1 MSSTLVLIALM
12 VSLSIAVVFPE
23 LQYSKVNKSISNEYQ
38 FMVEKQRKGFIT
50 LGLVAITSFFIALQ
64 TLSVPIFVFHLIIDV
79 VFGIYA
85 YTAFQV
91 RSSSLQRN
99 SLSYVDELL
108 AVDDNFEYLKLY
120 FLFKST
126 SFLLLS
132 VLLLGLNRTS
142 E

>member
-12 VSLSIAVVFPE
+12 VSLSVAVVFPE
-23 LQYSKVNKSISNEYQ
+23 IQYSKVNKSISNEYQ
-38 FMVEKQRKGFIT
+38 YMIEKQRKGFIT
-50 LGLVAITSFFIALQ
+50 LGLVALSSFFVALQ

-108 AVDDNFEYLKLY
+108 ADDDNVEYLKQA
-120 FLFKST
+120 
-126 SFLLLS
+126 
-132 VLLLGLNRTS
+132 V
-142 E
+142 

>member
-38 FMVEKQRKGFIT
+38 YMVEKQRKVFIT
-50 LGLVAITSFFIALQ
+50 LGLVAISSFFIALQ

-79 VFGIYA
+79 FFGIYA

-99 SLSYVDELL
+99 SFSYVDELL
-108 AVDDNFEYLKLY
+108 ADDDNVEYLKQA
-120 FLFKST
+120 
-126 SFLLLS
+126 
-132 VLLLGLNRTS
+132 V
-142 E
+142 

>member
-12 VSLSIAVVFPE
+12 VSLSVAVVFPE

-50 LGLVAITSFFIALQ
+50 LGLVALSSFFVALQ

-79 VFGIYA
+79 VFGIYV
-85 YTAFQV
+85 YIAFQV

-99 SLSYVDELL
+99 SFSFVDELL
-108 AVDDNFEYLKLY
+108 ADDDNVEYLKQA
-120 FLFKST
+120 
-126 SFLLLS
+126 
-132 VLLLGLNRTS
+132 V
-142 E
+142 

>member
-12 VSLSIAVVFPE
+12 ISLSVAVVFPE

-38 FMVEKQRKGFIT
+38 FMVEKQRRGFII
-50 LGLVAITSFFIALQ
+50 LGLVALSSFFIALQ
-64 TLSVPIFVFHLIIDV
+64 ALSVPIFVFHLIVDV

-99 SLSYVDELL
+99 SFTYE
-108 AVDDNFEYLKLY
+108 DDSSADSDNVEYLKQA
-120 FLFKST
+120 
-126 SFLLLS
+126 
-132 VLLLGLNRTS
+132 V
-142 E
+142 

>member
-38 FMVEKQRKGFIT
+38 FMVEKQRKGFIA

-91 RSSSLQRN
+91 RSSSLQKN
-99 SLSYVDELL
+99 SFTYVDDPS
-108 AVDDNFEYLKLY
+108 ADDDNVEYLRQA
-120 FLFKST
+120 
-126 SFLLLS
+126 
-132 VLLLGLNRTS
+132 V
-142 E
+142 

>member
-38 FMVEKQRKGFIT
+38 FMVERQRKGFIT
-50 LGLVAITSFFIALQ
+50 LGLVAITSFFVALQ

-85 YTAFQV
+85 YTAFQL

-99 SLSYVDELL
+99 SFTYLDDLS
-108 AVDDNFEYLKLY
+108 ADDDKIEYLKQA
-120 FLFKST
+120 
-126 SFLLLS
+126 
-132 VLLLGLNRTS
+132 V
-142 E
+142 

>member
-50 LGLVAITSFFIALQ
+50 LGLVALSSFFVALQ

-99 SLSYVDELL
+99 SFSYVDELL
-108 AVDDNFEYLKLY
+108 ADDDNVEYLKQA
-120 FLFKST
+120 
-126 SFLLLS
+126 
-132 VLLLGLNRTS
+132 V
-142 E
+142 

>member
-12 VSLSIAVVFPE
+12 VSLSVAVVFPE
-23 LQYSKVNKSISNEYQ
+23 LQYSKVSKSISNEYQ

-50 LGLVAITSFFIALQ
+50 LGLVALSSFFVALQ
-64 TLSVPIFVFHLIIDV
+64 TLSVPIFVLHLIIDL

-99 SLSYVDELL
+99 SFIYVDDSP
-108 AVDDNFEYLKLY
+108 ADNDNVEYLKQA
-120 FLFKST
+120 
-126 SFLLLS
+126 
-132 VLLLGLNRTS
+132 V
-142 E
+142 

>member
-12 VSLSIAVVFPE
+12 VSLSVAVVFPE
-23 LQYSKVNKSISNEYQ
+23 LQYSKVSKSISNEYQ
-38 FMVEKQRKGFIT
+38 YMVDKQRRGFIT
-50 LGLVAITSFFIALQ
+50 LGLVAMSSFFIALQ
-64 TLSVPIFVFHLIIDV
+64 SLSVPIFIFHLIIDV

-108 AVDDNFEYLKLY
+108 ADDDNVEYLKQA
-120 FLFKST
+120 
-126 SFLLLS
+126 
-132 VLLLGLNRTS
+132 V
-142 E
+142 

>member
-23 LQYSKVNKSISNEYQ
+23 LQYSKVNKNVSGEYL
-38 FMVEKQRKGFIT
+38 FMVEKQRRGFIT
-50 LGLVAITSFFIALQ
+50 LGLIAIISFFIALQ
-64 TLSVPIFVFHLIIDV
+64 TLSVTIFVFHLIIDL

-99 SLSYVDELL
+99 SFIYE
-108 AVDDNFEYLKLY
+108 DDSSADNDTVEYLKQA
-120 FLFKST
+120 
-126 SFLLLS
+126 
-132 VLLLGLNRTS
+132 V
-142 E
+142 

>member
-38 FMVEKQRKGFIT
+38 FMVERQRKGFIT
-50 LGLVAITSFFIALQ
+50 LGLVAITSFFVALQ

-85 YTAFQV
+85 YTAFQL
-91 RSSSLQRN
+91 RSSSLQRH
-99 SLSYVDELL
+99 SFTH
-108 AVDDNFEYLKLY
+108 VDDSSADNDNVEYLKQA
-120 FLFKST
+120 
-126 SFLLLS
+126 
-132 VLLLGLNRTS
+132 V
-142 E
+142 

>member
-12 VSLSIAVVFPE
+12 VSLSVAVVFPE
-23 LQYSKVNKSISNEYQ
+23 LQYSKVSKSISNEYQ
-38 FMVEKQRKGFIT
+38 YMVDKQRRGFIT
-50 LGLVAITSFFIALQ
+50 LGLIAMSSFFIALQ
-64 TLSVPIFVFHLIIDV
+64 SLSVPIFIFHLIIDV

-108 AVDDNFEYLKLY
+108 ADDDNVEYLKQA
-120 FLFKST
+120 
-126 SFLLLS
+126 
-132 VLLLGLNRTS
+132 V
-142 E
+142 

>member
-12 VSLSIAVVFPE
+12 VSLSVAVVFPE

-50 LGLVAITSFFIALQ
+50 LGLVALSSFFVALQ

-85 YTAFQV
+85 YASFQV
-91 RSSSLQRN
+91 RASLIQMQNISS
-99 SLSYVDELL
+99 VDEDILEL
-108 AVDDNFEYLKLY
+108 DEYEYLKQA
-120 FLFKST
+120 
-126 SFLLLS
+126 
-132 VLLLGLNRTS
+132 V
-142 E
+142 

>member
-38 FMVEKQRKGFIT
+38 FMVEKQRKGFVT

-64 TLSVPIFVFHLIIDV
+64 TLSVPIFVFHLILDV
-79 VFGIYA
+79 LFGIYA

-99 SLSYVDELL
+99 SFSYVDELL
-108 AVDDNFEYLKLY
+108 ADDDNVEYLKQA
-120 FLFKST
+120 
-126 SFLLLS
+126 
-132 VLLLGLNRTS
+132 V
-142 E
+142 

>member
-12 VSLSIAVVFPE
+12 VSLSVAVIFPE
-23 LQYSKVNKSISNEYQ
+23 LQYSKVSKSISNEYQ

-50 LGLVAITSFFIALQ
+50 LGLVALSSFFVALQ

-99 SLSYVDELL
+99 SFSFVDELL
-108 AVDDNFEYLKLY
+108 ADDDNVEYLKQA
-120 FLFKST
+120 
-126 SFLLLS
+126 
-132 VLLLGLNRTS
+132 V
-142 E
+142 

>member
-23 LQYSKVNKSISNEYQ
+23 LQYSKVNKSNSNEYQ
-38 FMVEKQRKGFIT
+38 FMVEEQRKGFIT

-64 TLSVPIFVFHLIIDV
+64 TLSVPIFVFHLIVDV

-91 RSSSLQRN
+91 RSSSLQKN
-99 SLSYVDELL
+99 SFTYVDDSS
-108 AVDDNFEYLKLY
+108 ADDDNVEYLKQA
-120 FLFKST
+120 
-126 SFLLLS
+126 
-132 VLLLGLNRTS
+132 V
-142 E
+142 

>member
-23 LQYSKVNKSISNEYQ
+23 LQYSKVNKSNSNEYQ

-50 LGLVAITSFFIALQ
+50 LGLVALSSFFVALQ
-64 TLSVPIFVFHLIIDV
+64 TLSVSIFVFHLITDV

-99 SLSYVDELL
+99 SFTYVDDSS
-108 AVDDNFEYLKLY
+108 AHDDNVEYLKQA
-120 FLFKST
+120 
-126 SFLLLS
+126 
-132 VLLLGLNRTS
+132 V
-142 E
+142 

>member
-23 LQYSKVNKSISNEYQ
+23 LQYSKVNKFISNEYQ
-38 FMVEKQRKGFIT
+38 FMVEKQRKGFIA

-91 RSSSLQRN
+91 RSSSLQKN
-99 SLSYVDELL
+99 SFTYVDDPS
-108 AVDDNFEYLKLY
+108 ADDDNVEYLKQA
-120 FLFKST
+120 
-126 SFLLLS
+126 
-132 VLLLGLNRTS
+132 V
-142 E
+142 

>member
-23 LQYSKVNKSISNEYQ
+23 LQYSKVNKYISNEYQ
-38 FMVEKQRKGFIT
+38 FMVEKQRRGFIT
-50 LGLVAITSFFIALQ
+50 LGLIAMVSFFIALQ

-91 RSSSLQRN
+91 RSSSLQKN
-99 SLSYVDELL
+99 SFTYIDDSS
-108 AVDDNFEYLKLY
+108 VDDDNVEYLKQA
-120 FLFKST
+120 
-126 SFLLLS
+126 
-132 VLLLGLNRTS
+132 V
-142 E
+142 

>member
-23 LQYSKVNKSISNEYQ
+23 IQYSKVNKSISNEYQ
-38 FMVEKQRKGFIT
+38 YMIEKQRKGFIT
-50 LGLVAITSFFIALQ
+50 LGLVALSSFFVALQ
-64 TLSVPIFVFHLIIDV
+64 TLSVPIFVLHLIIDL

-99 SLSYVDELL
+99 SFTYVDDSS
-108 AVDDNFEYLKLY
+108 AHDDNVEYLKQA
-120 FLFKST
+120 
-126 SFLLLS
+126 
-132 VLLLGLNRTS
+132 V
-142 E
+142 

>member
-38 FMVEKQRKGFIT
+38 FMVEKQRKGFVT

-64 TLSVPIFVFHLIIDV
+64 TLSVPIFVFHLILDV
-79 VFGIYA
+79 LFGIYA

-99 SLSYVDELL
+99 SFTYVDDSS
-108 AVDDNFEYLKLY
+108 AGDDNVEYLKQA
-120 FLFKST
+120 
-126 SFLLLS
+126 
-132 VLLLGLNRTS
+132 V
-142 E
+142 